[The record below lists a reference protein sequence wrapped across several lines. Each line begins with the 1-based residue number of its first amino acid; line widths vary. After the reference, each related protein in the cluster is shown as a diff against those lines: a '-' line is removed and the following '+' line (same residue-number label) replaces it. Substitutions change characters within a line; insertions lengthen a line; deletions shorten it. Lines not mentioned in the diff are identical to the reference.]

1 MAALAGQ
8 GQRTSRHC
16 TGRTV
21 RDKQTKQGWV
31 GGTTHERR
39 RQPPQVA
46 HDARPCRRRL
56 QTSIPYLYSLVASSH
71 SLSMTPH
78 VRTPPPPG
86 LCARDQPLSRLR
98 VALSPR
104 VWTGAPMY
112 GNEPSHAG
120 WTDAA
125 GNAMAWLHSQAR
137 ATAPPDARA
146 RSAPRQRVLR
156 RLKPK
161 TQIVLAARPR
171 PPRHPR
177 QSRSCPRAG
186 RARASGSATPPVG
199 PPAPPSGR

>member
-125 GNAMAWLHSQAR
+125 GTRWHGCTRRPGPQRRQTPELARHLANASCVASNQ
-137 ATAPPDARA
+137 
-146 RSAPRQRVLR
+146 RSRLYSRLGRVLLVILVRVDHVPEQVGLELQALPLR
-156 RLKPK
+156 R
-161 TQIVLAARPR
+161 
-171 PPRHPR
+171 
-177 QSRSCPRAG
+177 
-186 RARASGSATPPVG
+186 
-199 PPAPPSGR
+199 